1 MVLSTT
7 KKTSSMSSI
16 TNQNQGG
23 GSKKAG
29 FPHTIGRD
37 SWTSVYL
44 QSVATISG
52 NCCNLKKTNTNLR
65 LTYTANQNLPANMRH
80 GIYSMH

>member
-16 TNQNQGG
+16 TNANQGG

-29 FPHTIGRD
+29 FPHMIGRD

-44 QSVATISG
+44 QSVDPMSG
-52 NCCNLKKTNTNLR
+52 MCCNLKKTNTLR
-65 LTYTANQNLPANMRH
+65 FTNKVNQNLPVNMSH
-80 GIYSMH
+80 GIYNMR